1 MIYVCKVKENG
12 EIGSIAKM
20 DQLRVAVEELIKIN
34 KDNWII
40 IEDETSKKLAEFY
53 LVEKQKNSRRYDL
66 DDVVK
71 QLDSMESEIYN
82 FRRYVEDEIER
93 VKKGGQDG

>member
-1 MIYVCKVKENG
+1 VIYVCKVKENG